1 MPLHPG
7 KTVIVGPY
15 RPLLRQNFKRPAR
28 RWPLWWSESSK
39 TPIFVVFLLTRRKVG
54 YMKLKNGLYCQ
65 KNTRKSCLFSPPNT
79 VWPAERRKTAIFAD
93 FRRFWPKDTTITPK
107 QARNRHCTSILHRQR
122 YYRGNSWDLLNLPTP
137 PISCLFLSFLVF
149 SCLFLVFSSLF
160 FSWKAE
166 EKEKKRRRKG
176 KEKAKKRK
184 RNGKEMEKKRKRK
197 AGEKP
202 EKRPRKE
209 KRRSSELPRG

>member
-1 MPLHPG
+1 M
-7 KTVIVGPY
+7 
-15 RPLLRQNFKRPAR
+15 
-28 RWPLWWSESSK
+28 
-39 TPIFVVFLLTRRKVG
+39 VVWEHTNADFSCFCFNWNVQRYAMGLSWA
-54 YMKLKNGLYCQ
+54 LYCQ

-137 PISCLFLSFLVF
+137 PISCLFLVF
-149 SCLFLVFSSLF
+149 SCLFLVFSCLF

-166 EKEKKRRRKG
+166 EKYKKRKRKG
-176 KEKAKKRK
+176 KEKPEKSRRK
-184 RNGKEMEKKRKRK
+184 DQEKKS
-197 AGEKP
+197 AAP
-202 EKRPRKE
+202 PS
-209 KRRSSELPRG
+209 RSRSASHKTRVLWQNIIISFNYIV